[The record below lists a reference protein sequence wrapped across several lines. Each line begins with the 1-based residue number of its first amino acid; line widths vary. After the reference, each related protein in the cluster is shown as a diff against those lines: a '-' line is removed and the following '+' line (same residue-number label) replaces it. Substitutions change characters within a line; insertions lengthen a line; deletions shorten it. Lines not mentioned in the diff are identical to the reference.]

1 MTWAAGT
8 DRTTGALISAADW
21 NKYLGITGS
30 IMETAAAK
38 FTTAG
43 DLFVGTGANAG
54 ARLAA
59 VAAGQVLTSQG
70 VGVAPAWAA
79 PAAGGPCCRVYH
91 SVAQT
96 IATGTSTILAFD
108 SERYD
113 TAAMHDTATNNSRI
127 TIPTAGVYA
136 ISASVEWSTFGPAAY
151 QLSLQRSNGPALIA
165 SQNQYPPSGGLG
177 VRQSIAAIDK
187 FAAGDYVV
195 VVVFQATGGLA
206 NVNASGNYSPEFAAA
221 WLGPG

>member
-1 MTWAAGT
+1 VSWTAPQTFVTGT
-8 DRTTGALISAADW
+8 ILTASALNTNLRD
-21 NKYLGITGS
+21 NLL
-30 IMETAAAK
+30 ETAPAK
-38 FTTAG
+38 VTTAG
-43 DLFVGTGANAG
+43 DLVVGTGANAIG
-54 ARLAA
+54 RLAA

-70 VGVAPAWAA
+70 VGVAPAWAV
-79 PAAGGPCCRVYH
+79 PAGGPCCRVYH
-91 SVAQT
+91 SAAQT

-113 TAAMHDTATNNSRI
+113 TAAMHDTATNNGRI
-127 TIPTAGVYA
+127 TIPTAGVYV
-136 ISASVEWSTFGPAAY
+136 ITASVEWSTFGPAAY